1 MANTMF
7 LSIEE
12 ALELIS
18 STVKEALGP
27 IANNFNITLAD
38 LTDIGIQLAATIIL
52 FVVVRF
58 FFWKPVTDI
67 LETRRQVIDK
77 ELEAAQTAKANAVE
91 IEAQMKHE
99 LEDAKSKIKDMLDT
113 AEREANIKRDT
124 IINGAKED
132 AKNRLERLQIEL
144 EQEKKSM
151 EKQIRQ
157 EIVDIAFAAA
167 EKIVSKEISHDK
179 YLDIVDD
186 ILKGANE

>member
-99 LEDAKSKIKDMLDT
+99 LEEAKSKIKDMLDT

>member
-77 ELEAAQTAKANAVE
+77 ELEAAQAAKANAVE
-91 IEAQMKHE
+91 IEVQMKHE
-99 LEDAKSKIKDMLDT
+99 LDEAKAKIKDMLDT
-113 AEREANIKRDT
+113 AEREANLKRDT

>member
-77 ELEAAQTAKANAVE
+77 ELEAAQAAKANAVE

-99 LEDAKSKIKDMLDT
+99 LDEAKAKIKDMLDT
-113 AEREANIKRDT
+113 AEREANLKRDT